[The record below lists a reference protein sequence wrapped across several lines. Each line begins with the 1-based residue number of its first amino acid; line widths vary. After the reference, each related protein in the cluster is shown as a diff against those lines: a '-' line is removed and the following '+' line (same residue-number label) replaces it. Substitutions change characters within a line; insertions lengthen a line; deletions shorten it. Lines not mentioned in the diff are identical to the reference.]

1 MTKAEGKY
9 YLYIQKAID
18 IDPFYDLNKIT
29 KKDLVKQEQKKTLLK
44 GIHICVHNPDLI
56 KMGVIIYKKYVFS
69 RVMYHQLIKY
79 YVKSF
84 TNKESDEDDDD
95 EIEF

>member
-29 KKDLVKQEQKKTLLK
+29 KKDLVNKNKKKL
-44 GIHICVHNPDLI
+44 
-56 KMGVIIYKKYVFS
+56 Y
-69 RVMYHQLIKY
+69 
-79 YVKSF
+79 
-84 TNKESDEDDDD
+84 
-95 EIEF
+95 